1 MSKEA
6 IQELVRELEVLPE
19 TDQRLVLAFLARL
32 RRSRQTHEISTGQK
46 PSALQKHNGLLV
58 FTGQLDQPDVDWVQ
72 LTREERD
79 DELMN
84 AALGRI

>member
-6 IQELVRELEVLPE
+6 IQALVRELEVLPE

-32 RRSRQTHEISTGQK
+32 RRTHQTRENSATHK
-46 PSALQKHNGLLV
+46 PSALRKDNGLLV
-58 FTGQLDQPDVDWVQ
+58 FTGQLEQPDTDWVQ

-79 DELMN
+79 EDLMN
-84 AALGRI
+84 AALGRL

>member
-6 IQELVRELEVLPE
+6 IQELVRALEVLPE

-32 RRSRQTHEISTGQK
+32 RRSRQTRGISAGHK
-46 PSALQKHNGLLV
+46 PAALQKQNSLLV
-58 FTGQLDQPDVDWVQ
+58 FTGQIEQPDADWVQ